1 MAESGDFDA
10 FFVYAAFSGFAGAE
24 DDEVS
29 VGEIGNAS
37 DGCDAEFWPLPRT
50 RKESSGLPGT
60 KLPWVAMWRM
70 RRPLMLSRRDC
81 SVKSWLKSLVPG

>member
-24 DDEVS
+24 DDEVG

-37 DGCDAEFWPLPRT
+37 DGGDAEFLA
-50 RKESSGLPGT
+50 
-60 KLPWVAMWRM
+60 VA
-70 RRPLMLSRRDC
+70 
-81 SVKSWLKSLVPG
+81 

>member
-37 DGCDAEFWPLPRT
+37 DGGNAEFLA
-50 RKESSGLPGT
+50 
-60 KLPWVAMWRM
+60 VA
-70 RRPLMLSRRDC
+70 
-81 SVKSWLKSLVPG
+81 

>member
-37 DGCDAEFWPLPRT
+37 DGGDAEFLA
-50 RKESSGLPGT
+50 
-60 KLPWVAMWRM
+60 VA
-70 RRPLMLSRRDC
+70 
-81 SVKSWLKSLVPG
+81 